1 MIGRK
6 IWVVLLTLLM
16 AGSAFCALPCA
27 FGESAEPLYES
38 TFEDQVQGLPAGWS
52 FGEGSYS
59 QEASVSGGR
68 LILDGTASNTKPT
81 SAMLSDITGADLS
94 VELDMTI
101 SDASDSGRWAGV
113 ILRSGTGGA
122 LRVQFKSDASAASGI
137 TIAELRADGTI
148 SRTVKLA
155 SAQAFDPEKLYRVRV
170 AVLGKAVAVYVDGG
184 LVTVAEG
191 LNATIAEGQVGLCAV
206 GCKLQADTVRVE
218 VLASLPDLEDVS
230 GLNSPTYTASA
241 VSVTPVLATPVYSAE
256 QARAAEDGQL
266 LEVRIGA
273 NLSVLDRDGRPSCDI
288 GSLLSAIG
296 KRYIP
301 VFTPVDASAASALA
315 GYLNARN
322 VTDAFIR
329 SADAGIVSAVR
340 EACPMLSGI
349 LDLSGQSVSGEEQ
362 LLAARDQANG
372 AGAKVI
378 LLSAA
383 SATAENVAW
392 LQKRLMTVWSAA
404 EGEEVLLSV
413 LHGVNG
419 VVTSDP
425 EAFAEALGWLGDDNA
440 MVRPPLVVGHRGM
453 PNRTVENS
461 VRGAV
466 AAADEGADA
475 VELDIY
481 LTTDNRLVIL
491 HDGSLDRTTTGSG
504 SAETM
509 TLAQIRRYTL
519 TNGDEIPVLDDF
531 FTALRDRDTMF
542 FIEIKTQK
550 AEAVSVL
557 ASVINQ
563 YGMQARSVI
572 ISFEESQ
579 LRACREKLPG
589 ISLGYLINFSAGST
603 VEETLEKY
611 LAMVQPINA
620 TINPSYGGMTA
631 EFVQA
636 AAMRGLT
643 VWPWTYRSQQV
654 FAEHFAAGYYGL
666 TTDNSDWGAEY
677 GIRLTADSLQ
687 IGDDASTA
695 RALTGVMRTKKG
707 EELSVTCGYRLL
719 PGESLALTR
728 TADGRYYGTAGD
740 SARAVLTYEFRAA
753 GIAYTLYSE
762 PVTLTVSELEPEPVG
777 PEDPEQPETPDKTGG
792 CGGSAG
798 LQAAMLLLL
807 AAGAALAGRR

>member
-349 LDLSGQSVSGEEQ
+349 LDLSGQSVSGEERQ
-362 LLAARDQANG
+362 
-372 AGAKVI
+372 
-378 LLSAA
+378 
-383 SATAENVAW
+383 
-392 LQKRLMTVWSAA
+392 
-404 EGEEVLLSV
+404 
-413 LHGVNG
+413 
-419 VVTSDP
+419 
-425 EAFAEALGWLGDDNA
+425 
-440 MVRPPLVVGHRGM
+440 
-453 PNRTVENS
+453 
-461 VRGAV
+461 
-466 AAADEGADA
+466 
-475 VELDIY
+475 
-481 LTTDNRLVIL
+481 
-491 HDGSLDRTTTGSG
+491 
-504 SAETM
+504 
-509 TLAQIRRYTL
+509 
-519 TNGDEIPVLDDF
+519 
-531 FTALRDRDTMF
+531 
-542 FIEIKTQK
+542 
-550 AEAVSVL
+550 
-557 ASVINQ
+557 
-563 YGMQARSVI
+563 
-572 ISFEESQ
+572 
-579 LRACREKLPG
+579 
-589 ISLGYLINFSAGST
+589 
-603 VEETLEKY
+603 
-611 LAMVQPINA
+611 
-620 TINPSYGGMTA
+620 
-631 EFVQA
+631 
-636 AAMRGLT
+636 
-643 VWPWTYRSQQV
+643 
-654 FAEHFAAGYYGL
+654 
-666 TTDNSDWGAEY
+666 
-677 GIRLTADSLQ
+677 
-687 IGDDASTA
+687 
-695 RALTGVMRTKKG
+695 
-707 EELSVTCGYRLL
+707 
-719 PGESLALTR
+719 
-728 TADGRYYGTAGD
+728 GD
-740 SARAVLTYEFRAA
+740 SAIGGLGDGRERRLA
-753 GIAYTLYSE
+753 
-762 PVTLTVSELEPEPVG
+762 
-777 PEDPEQPETPDKTGG
+777 PETADDCLERGRGRGG
-792 CGGSAG
+792 PA
-798 LQAAMLLLL
+798 L
-807 AAGAALAGRR
+807 GAARGQRRGHVRSGGLCRGARMAGGRQRHGAPAARGGAPWNAQPYGGEQRARSRCGRRRGG